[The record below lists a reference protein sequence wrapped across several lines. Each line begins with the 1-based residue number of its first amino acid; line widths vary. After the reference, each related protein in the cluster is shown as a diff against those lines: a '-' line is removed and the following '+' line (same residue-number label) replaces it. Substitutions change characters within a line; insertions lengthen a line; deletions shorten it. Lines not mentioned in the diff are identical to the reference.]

1 MTTLIWLH
9 EDALS
14 KHHPIFDHV
23 DNDYKAFH
31 IWDNDYFKQVDYG
44 YNRLQ
49 FIYEA
54 MSDLP
59 FDIYSGNITDIITNL
74 ADTFQST
81 TLLVPET
88 PNQFIQEKLSV
99 LNKKL
104 TITYIPDDDF
114 IPKSSHIVEKRFFRF
129 WNKIKKKAFLIDGK
143 SDSE

>member
-1 MTTLIWLH
+1 M
-9 EDALS
+9 
-14 KHHPIFDHV
+14 
-23 DNDYKAFH
+23 
-31 IWDNDYFKQVDYG
+31 
-44 YNRLQ
+44 
-49 FIYEA
+49 
-54 MSDLP
+54 
-59 FDIYSGNITDIITNL
+59 

-143 SDSE
+143 SNSE